1 MEPAES
7 ASVRE
12 VESPD
17 SVSGRGDAR
26 AREYVRTQAGLRE
39 SEFPRL
45 FSRVCG
51 VAFVRHVWWLHGTAV
66 GGTGAEI
73 RAGAV
78 RPEALL
84 WGQLGSAQ
92 RKRSFR
98 TRRRS
103 RPGRGLLISS
113 GGDGVAGAA

>member
-26 AREYVRTQAGLRE
+26 AREYVRTLAGLRE

-51 VAFVRHVWWLHGTAV
+51 VAYVWCLPGTAV

-73 RAGAV
+73 PAGAG

-92 RKRSFR
+92 RKRNFR
-98 TRRRS
+98 TGRRS
-103 RPGRGLLISS
+103 RPGLGLLISS
-113 GGDGVAGAA
+113 GGDGLAGAA